1 MSLPA
6 MIRSTEVRS
15 YENDDNQHTIAVKAS
30 KLVELK
36 GKPDPIPFEL
46 KMYKGM
52 KSYRIPR
59 IFVEFLLHHPVSLA
73 FIERCKWMLVT
84 SGKNCSEKLFNSFNF
99 RFQTRV

>member
-1 MSLPA
+1 MT
-6 MIRSTEVRS
+6 RRTEVRS
-15 YENDDNQHTIAVKAS
+15 YKYENDDNQPTIADPAS
-30 KLVELK
+30 KLVKLK